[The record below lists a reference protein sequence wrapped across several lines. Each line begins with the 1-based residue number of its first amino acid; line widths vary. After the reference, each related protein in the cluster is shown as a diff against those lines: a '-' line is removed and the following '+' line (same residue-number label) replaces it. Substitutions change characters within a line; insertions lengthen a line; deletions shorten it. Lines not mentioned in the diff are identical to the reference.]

1 MPNLS
6 SRFKVALFS
15 IVPTLDKDHLQ
26 YSFGLMPVAL
36 TFRWL
41 SYWLCLQSS
50 IYICLFIFIPTAMYH
65 SDFITTQWH
74 GFSNLSLS
82 SVSPPVYSLCLR
94 THDLVKYGFVYVVSW
109 KPSMTLY
116 TAYRVESKF
125 HILIQSPHFCVFHLY
140 LTISP
145 NFSQPSLYYDLS
157 QFADLISQLTFTHSQ
172 ASTLSTTF
180 ILKPWPLF
188 HIGSFKSLYSSSS
201 FNYI

>member
-6 SRFKVALFS
+6 SCFKVALFS
-15 IVPTLDKDHLQ
+15 LVPTLDKDHLQ
-26 YSFGLMPVAL
+26 YSFLMPVAL

-94 THDLVKYGFVYVVSW
+94 TYVVSW

-116 TAYRVESKF
+116 TVYRVESKF
-125 HILIQSPHFCVFHLY
+125 HILIQSPHFVFFTYILQF
-140 LTISP
+140 LQISP
-145 NFSQPSLYYDLS
+145 NHPCTMISANL
-157 QFADLISQLTFTHSQ
+157 LI
-172 ASTLSTTF
+172 
-180 ILKPWPLF
+180 
-188 HIGSFKSLYSSSS
+188 
-201 FNYI
+201 